1 MGNVGGEPCWSWYEL
16 FMLQNKGS
24 PVVSLA
30 GDTQVQSQ
38 LKGLLASYS
47 QQGANVMRDIQ
58 ASGTISSIL
67 ISCISATMQKS
78 FNATPQLIV
87 QARGYISQHF
97 CEDLSLDRLS
107 HVLGINKYYFVRLF
121 KSSTGYTPNEY
132 IIMERI
138 NHAKELLRST
148 DLTINEVADE
158 VGFHNPGH
166 FINLFK
172 RSLGMTPG
180 MYRSFWGQGQ
190 RRKLEGSV

>member
-1 MGNVGGEPCWSWYEL
+1 
-16 FMLQNKGS
+16 
-24 PVVSLA
+24 
-30 GDTQVQSQ
+30 
-38 LKGLLASYS
+38 
-47 QQGANVMRDIQ
+47 
-58 ASGTISSIL
+58 
-67 ISCISATMQKS
+67 MQKS

-87 QARGYISQHF
+87 QARDYISQHF

-158 VGFHNPGH
+158 VGLLDDEAIRP
-166 FINLFK
+166 K
-172 RSLGMTPG
+172 RLGG
-180 MYRSFWGQGQ
+180 VAGERDRGLLGE
-190 RRKLEGSV
+190 EGLSVRTDLNDLGGVTHGGS

>member
-1 MGNVGGEPCWSWYEL
+1 
-16 FMLQNKGS
+16 
-24 PVVSLA
+24 
-30 GDTQVQSQ
+30 
-38 LKGLLASYS
+38 
-47 QQGANVMRDIQ
+47 MRDIQ

-87 QARGYISQHF
+87 QARDYISQHF

-180 MYRSFWGQGQ
+180 MYRSFWGNVINL
-190 RRKLEGSV
+190 RRFNIS